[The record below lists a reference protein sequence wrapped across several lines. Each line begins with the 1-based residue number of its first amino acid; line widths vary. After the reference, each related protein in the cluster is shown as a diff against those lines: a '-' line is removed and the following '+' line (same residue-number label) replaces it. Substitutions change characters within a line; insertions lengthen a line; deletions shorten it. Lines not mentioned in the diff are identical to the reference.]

1 MGGAPRAPFLVLGHF
16 FAVRFSATIKRCG
29 EPPRAVHA
37 ETIIQG
43 IAGFFSAMFSLYY
56 FLQIEYYRLPKILV
70 SVCWLSF
77 INEVSTIVDRLI
89 KIAIYVDIKNFG
101 KRYFHILR
109 YIRIVKTFFLRNTFI
124 ANKARQNRGEPLHPV
139 IP

>member
-29 EPPRAVHA
+29 EPPQAVYA

-70 SVCWLSF
+70 SVCLLSF

-89 KIAIYVDIKNFG
+89 KIVVYVDTKNFG
-101 KRYFHILR
+101 KRYFPILR
-109 YIRIVKTFFLRNTFI
+109 YIRIYKNFFSSQHFYC
-124 ANKARQNRGEPLHPV
+124 K
-139 IP
+139 

>member
-1 MGGAPRAPFLVLGHF
+1 M
-16 FAVRFSATIKRCG
+16 SIKRCG

-70 SVCWLSF
+70 SVCLLSF

-89 KIAIYVDIKNFG
+89 KIVVYVDTKNFG
-101 KRYFHILR
+101 KRYFPILR
-109 YIRIVKTFFLRNTFI
+109 YIRIYKNFFSSQHFYC
-124 ANKARQNRGEPLHPV
+124 K
-139 IP
+139 